1 MRMVVCLGDFS
12 MGAEWGWELVVRPF
26 VVLLVSLDVRKH
38 VILGLNFRPYTIW
51 TNGNTASFRKEIK
64 DRVPYV
70 RAEKY
75 ISQNKQQGGWTEYR
89 IEMTEERESELEDM
103 SA

>member
-12 MGAEWGWELVVRPF
+12 MGAKWGGELVVRPF

-38 VILGLNFRPYTIW
+38 VILGLNFRPYTTW

-64 DRVPYV
+64 EYPTLGLKNTLAKISTRVDGL
-70 RAEKY
+70 
-75 ISQNKQQGGWTEYR
+75 NTE
-89 IEMTEERESELEDM
+89 
-103 SA
+103 